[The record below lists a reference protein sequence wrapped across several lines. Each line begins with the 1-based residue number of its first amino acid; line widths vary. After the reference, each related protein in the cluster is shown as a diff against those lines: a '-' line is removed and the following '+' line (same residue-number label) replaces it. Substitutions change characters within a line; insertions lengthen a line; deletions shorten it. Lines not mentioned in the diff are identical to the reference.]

1 MHIIIV
7 VHSGKPEAVAKSA
20 ELRDWLLA
28 RGMRVDVVSADEII
42 TDGHFMEHNREI
54 LDDDPDLYFSLGGDG
69 TLLSCAQMVF
79 KAPAPVL
86 GFNFGHLGFLT
97 GASPDVMYEAVEAAI
112 DGNLKSESRS
122 ALNIEIES
130 RAGSRLCYTAF
141 NEVAITRGVTGKMI
155 EYELNIDGE
164 LLSTMRADGV
174 IVSSASGST
183 AYSLSAG
190 GPIIS
195 PTLSSMVVV
204 ALAPHSLVSRSFVT
218 DDDQT
223 VSILPEDKS
232 NKDCSVF
239 VDGNLVRM
247 ERSPNRVTATVRKDA
262 LTLLR
267 YNVPG
272 FTSLASRVFFGRTHD

>member
-1 MHIIIV
+1 MHVIIV
-7 VHSGKPEAVAKSA
+7 THSGKPGAVAKA
-20 ELRDWLLA
+20 EELKDWLIG
-28 RGMRVDVVSADEII
+28 RGIRTDSVDSDEII
-42 TDGHFMEHNREI
+42 VDGKFMVGKRHMLE
-54 LDDDPDLYFSLGGDG
+54 DKPDYYFSLGGDG
-69 TLLSCAQMVF
+69 TLLSCAQLVF

-97 GASPDVMYEAVEAAI
+97 GATPDVLFDAVEAAL
-112 DGNLKSESRS
+112 DGRLVSEQRSALEVTIESRS
-122 ALNIEIES
+122 
-130 RAGSRLCYTAF
+130 GSRRSYTVL
-141 NEVAITRGVTGKMI
+141 NEVAITRGMTGKMI
-155 EYELNIDGE
+155 EYDINIDGE

-174 IVSSASGST
+174 IVASATGST

-204 ALAPHSLVSRSFVT
+204 ALAPHSLVSRSLVT
-218 DDDQT
+218 NDDEVVT
-223 VSILPEDKS
+223 IVPEDKS

-239 VDGNLVRM
+239 VDGNLVKM
-247 ERSPNRVTATVRKDA
+247 ERSPRRVTVTVRRDA

-272 FTSLASRVFFGRTHD
+272 FTRLASRVFFGRTND